1 MIFHSMG
8 QSLGRAHSGPPTQR
22 VTVIGAGSAGLAVS
36 HELEAAGV
44 DHVVIEQSRVAQ
56 SWRSRWDS
64 FTLVTPNW
72 TMSLP
77 GKPYRGDDP
86 QGHVARD
93 EIVEYLQGY
102 AAGLA
107 APIREGIRVDALNR
121 GTTAPFELQT
131 SDGVLASDVVVVC
144 TGAYQRPH
152 RPAVAGDLP
161 ASIMAIDAT
170 EYTNPQALPDGNV
183 LVVGS
188 GQTGCQL
195 AEELFRSGRQV
206 FLACGRAPWGPRRA
220 GGLDLITWLAR
231 TSFFDAPLSALSSPA
246 ARLEANAQATGAGGG
261 HDLHY
266 RTLQQLGVQLVGHL
280 TAITDGCF
288 RFTDDVAQS
297 VAYGDSRYRQM
308 RRLLM
313 DQLPARGY
321 AAPILP
327 DPPAFRNRPLLDVD
341 VRGIGVVIFASGFRP
356 DYRSWI
362 SLPAFDDIGFPVT
375 SGGASTAVPRLYFC
389 GAPFLRKRKSSL
401 LFGVGEDAA
410 VIARMIA
417 ARGRVIDTN
426 GHAGLGPPA
435 VDDVSDGRMEGAT
448 Q

>member
-1 MIFHSMG
+1 
-8 QSLGRAHSGPPTQR
+8 
-22 VTVIGAGSAGLAVS
+22 
-36 HELEAAGV
+36 
-44 DHVVIEQSRVAQ
+44 
-56 SWRSRWDS
+56 
-64 FTLVTPNW
+64 
-72 TMSLP
+72 
-77 GKPYRGDDP
+77 
-86 QGHVARD
+86 
-93 EIVEYLQGY
+93 
-102 AAGLA
+102 
-107 APIREGIRVDALNR
+107 
-121 GTTAPFELQT
+121 
-131 SDGVLASDVVVVC
+131 
-144 TGAYQRPH
+144 
-152 RPAVAGDLP
+152 
-161 ASIMAIDAT
+161 
-170 EYTNPQALPDGNV
+170 
-183 LVVGS
+183 
-188 GQTGCQL
+188 
-195 AEELFRSGRQV
+195 
-206 FLACGRAPWGPRRA
+206 
-220 GGLDLITWLAR
+220 
-231 TSFFDAPLSALSSPA
+231 
-246 ARLEANAQATGAGGG
+246 
-261 HDLHY
+261 
-266 RTLQQLGVQLVGHL
+266 
-280 TAITDGCF
+280 
-288 RFTDDVAQS
+288 
-297 VAYGDSRYRQM
+297 M